1 MRSLASFLAE
11 SDPDIMALGEIDAGD
26 ALALATRFDRQW
38 AYRGGQALLWNNRVA
53 AHEVHDLYLPVAPLA
68 FERRGLLRIDGECE
82 GTPLAL
88 FATQFGADRGK
99 LREMRFARTHA
110 RAAPGL
116 AMIFVTAPLGRIG
129 FSDLGYESMD
139 EHDTSDQVEI
149 AARGF
154 HLERLRSGEVGGG
167 IGAALLVRAR
177 RLTA

>member
-11 SDPDIMALGEIDAGD
+11 SDPDVMALGEIDAGD

-38 AYRGGQALLWNNRVA
+38 AYRGGQALLWNARVT

-68 FERRGLLRIDGECE
+68 FERRGLLRIDGECDAA
-82 GTPLAL
+82 PLAL
-88 FATQFGADRGK
+88 FATQFGSDRNNV
-99 LREMRFARTHA
+99 REMRFARTHA
-110 RAAPGL
+110 RTAPSL
-116 AMIFVTAPLGRIG
+116 AMMFVTSPLGRIG
-129 FSDLGYESMD
+129 FSDLGYEAME

-154 HLERLRSGEVGGG
+154 HLERLRSGVVGGG

-177 RLTA
+177 RLTV